1 MLQKL
6 KNKIIVSVQAMPD
19 EPLHQE
25 IALNAMIKSVVSG
38 GAKGLRLAG
47 ERDIKNAKKMFPD
60 IPVIGITKP
69 AKIPEN
75 YLDVVYITPTL
86 EDAEKII
93 KAGADIVALDATM
106 RKRPNNQTLSEIIN
120 FIKSR
125 GKLAM
130 ADIAT
135 YEEAKNAINLGADI
149 VSTTLS
155 GYTAQ
160 TKNLPPVPDFELCR
174 ALVRDFRAP
183 VIVEGKIW
191 TPGQAEEAFKS
202 GAFCVVIGSAI
213 TRPQLITKRFTE
225 ILK

>member
-6 KNKIIVSVQAMPD
+6 KNKIIESVQAMPD
-19 EPLHQE
+19 EPLYQE

-135 YEEAKNAINLGADI
+135 YEEAKNAINLGADV
-149 VSTTLS
+149 VSKTLS
-155 GYTAQ
+155 GNTAK
-160 TKNLPPVPDFELCR
+160 TKSLPHVPEFELCR
-174 ALVRDFRAP
+174 ALVSDCTEP
-183 VIVEGKIW
+183 VIV
-191 TPGQAEEAFKS
+191 
-202 GAFCVVIGSAI
+202 
-213 TRPQLITKRFTE
+213 
-225 ILK
+225 